1 MRFLLAPLLALTLSA
16 APGDPRSLFEE
27 AAQALSS
34 GDLPAAERGFLEVL
48 SLQPNN
54 IGALGNLGVVYVR
67 MERPADAV
75 RLYQRALALAPADSL
90 LNLNLAL
97 AYLKQDGY
105 ESAKPHLNRVLAAN
119 PDHQQAREL
128 LATAQLFTGEVDAA
142 VKELERLK
150 EGGSSG
156 AAYLLAIGYLKQGNS
171 ERSRLAIN
179 GLFESLSPAQANFLA
194 GRAYYES
201 TLFENALSS
210 LESARRLD
218 PDLPG
223 IDRELGKA
231 LVSLRRFEDAIR
243 ALDTALSRN
252 PSDAEAQYF
261 LGAALVQ
268 EGRLDPGIA
277 LLEKAKAA
285 RPDFWGTYY
294 YLGKAKFGT
303 GDLVNAIT
311 LLKTAARLNPGETT
325 VFYLLSRALH
335 KAGRQE
341 EARKAAQRLAELEA
355 TNRQREARV
364 SSDEGA
370 APSAPVK

>member
-1 MRFLLAPLLALTLSA
+1 L
-16 APGDPRSLFEE
+16 
-27 AAQALSS
+27 
-34 GDLPAAERGFLEVL
+34 
-48 SLQPNN
+48 
-54 IGALGNLGVVYVR
+54 
-67 MERPADAV
+67 
-75 RLYQRALALAPADSL
+75 
-90 LNLNLAL
+90 
-97 AYLKQDGY
+97 
-105 ESAKPHLNRVLAAN
+105 
-119 PDHQQAREL
+119 
-128 LATAQLFTGEVDAA
+128 
-142 VKELERLK
+142 
-150 EGGSSG
+150 
-156 AAYLLAIGYLKQGNS
+156 
-171 ERSRLAIN
+171 
-179 GLFESLSPAQANFLA
+179 
-194 GRAYYES
+194 
-201 TLFENALSS
+201 

-243 ALDTALSRN
+243 TLDTALSRN

-268 EGRLDPGIA
+268 EGRLDPGIT

-294 YLGKAKFGT
+294 YLGKANFGT

-335 KAGRQE
+335 KAGRQD

-355 TNRQREARV
+355 ANRRREIKV
-364 SSDEGA
+364 SRPEGQPGPGPPA
-370 APSAPVK
+370 N